1 MVPQQPRFC
10 SFSGLQNCPVTP
22 DRADREIVAEPFTTP
37 TGNANIRLLGNRLP
51 TLSLEAMMKTS
62 TRSRVRLGSAVA
74 ASAVLVLAGC
84 STGNEEPSST
94 ANDADSSGDCVI
106 GMTQINQTAAFFTQ
120 MNEGAQEAADAA
132 GCDLTI
138 ANANNDSAKQNSD
151 IENFVSQ
158 GVTAL
163 IVVAIDVNGVV
174 PAVNA
179 AKDAGI
185 RVAAIDAELEEG
197 LADTFV
203 GVDNDKAGAEAGQW
217 VVDQGLA
224 DGKSYGV
231 VDARNSFIQNQ
242 REDSFRKIVDAAG
255 ATYTQSVN
263 GDNVQ
268 EKAATAAQN
277 LVTAQEN
284 LDFVYTTG
292 EPATVGAVAA
302 LDPSGA
308 TKVIGWDLTAE
319 VIAGIDG
326 GLVTAVIQ
334 QNPKQEGVEA
344 VNELKAILGGA
355 EAKGFVDVPIA
366 IVTTDNVD
374 DYRSIFE

>member
-1 MVPQQPRFC
+1 MK
-10 SFSGLQNCPVTP
+10 
-22 DRADREIVAEPFTTP
+22 TP
-37 TGNANIRLLGNRLP
+37 T
-51 TLSLEAMMKTS
+51 
-62 TRSRVRLGSAVA
+62 RSQVRLGA
-74 ASAVLVLAGC
+74 ALAGSAVLVLAGC
-84 STGNEEPSST
+84 STGNEEPST
-94 ANDADSSGDCVI
+94 AGNTSGSSSECVI

-138 ANANNDSAKQNSD
+138 ANANNDSARQNSD

-179 AKDAGI
+179 AKGAGI
-185 RVAAIDAELEEG
+185 KVVAIDAELEEG

-203 GVDNDKAGAEAGQW
+203 GVNNDKAGAEAGQW

-224 DGKSYGV
+224 DGTTYGV

-242 REDSFRKIVDAAG
+242 REDSFRKVVDAAG
-255 ATYTQSVN
+255 ASYTQSVN

-268 EKAATAAQN
+268 EKAATAATN
-277 LVTAQEN
+277 LVTAQKG
-284 LDFVYTTG
+284 LGFVYTTG
-292 EPATVGAVAA
+292 EPATVGAVSA
-302 LDPSGA
+302 LDATGS

-319 VIAGIDG
+319 VIAGIDN
-326 GLVTAVIQ
+326 GLVTAVVQ
-334 QNPKQEGVEA
+334 QDPKQEGVEA

-355 EAKGFVDVPIA
+355 EALGFIDVPIA
-366 IVTTDNVD
+366 IVTSDNVD

>member
-1 MVPQQPRFC
+1 
-10 SFSGLQNCPVTP
+10 
-22 DRADREIVAEPFTTP
+22 
-37 TGNANIRLLGNRLP
+37 
-51 TLSLEAMMKTS
+51 MKTS